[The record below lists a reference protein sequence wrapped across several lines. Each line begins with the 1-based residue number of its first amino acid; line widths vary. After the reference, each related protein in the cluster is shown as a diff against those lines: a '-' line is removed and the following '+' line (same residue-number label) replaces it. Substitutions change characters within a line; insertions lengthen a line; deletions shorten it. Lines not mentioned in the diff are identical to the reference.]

1 LPELASFCGRCD
13 TKEELFSY
21 REAARRVSE
30 TLKNDTKNQEP
41 GPKARDA
48 SLRPK
53 EPLRQPRILLG
64 AVAVVISIGA
74 LVAWLAVYNNS
85 HRSSTPSAEPVAP
98 VGLSEGGLR
107 TLAVVVHQPIYWVGP
122 KRKGY
127 LYELTRTKDAKV
139 YIRYLPPDAN
149 VGTKKPYLTIATDP
163 NPNAFQDL
171 KASHGQEQDLPG
183 GGIALVDE
191 KSPTTVHLAYPG
203 VAYEVDVYDPSPTRA
218 QLVADSGQVRP
229 VVR

>member
-1 LPELASFCGRCD
+1 
-13 TKEELFSY
+13 
-21 REAARRVSE
+21 
-30 TLKNDTKNQEP
+30 
-41 GPKARDA
+41 
-48 SLRPK
+48 
-53 EPLRQPRILLG
+53 
-64 AVAVVISIGA
+64 
-74 LVAWLAVYNNS
+74 
-85 HRSSTPSAEPVAP
+85 
-98 VGLSEGGLR
+98 
-107 TLAVVVHQPIYWVGP
+107 
-122 KRKGY
+122 
-127 LYELTRTKDAKV
+127 
-139 YIRYLPPDAN
+139 

-191 KSPTTVHLAYPG
+191 RSPTTVHLAYPG